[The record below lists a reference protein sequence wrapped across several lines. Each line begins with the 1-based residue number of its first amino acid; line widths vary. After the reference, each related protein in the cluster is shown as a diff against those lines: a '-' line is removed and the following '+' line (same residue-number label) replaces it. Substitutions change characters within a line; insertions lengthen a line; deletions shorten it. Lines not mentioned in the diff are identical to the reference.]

1 MTEKQKISDL
11 ELSYILMCS
20 LSEDYVKQKLATI
33 KKDTIITKQI
43 EEKLYE
49 QIKYWGNGGGML
61 SVENVLRDCL
71 EQTMKLEQI
80 IKSETGPTIGDYI
93 KEVQSDPYYEDDT
106 EVFFIH
112 VLFAIFEGIDELK

>member
-1 MTEKQKISDL
+1 MTDKQKLSDL
-11 ELSYILMCS
+11 EISYILMSS

-61 SVENVLRDCL
+61 SVENVLKNCL
-71 EQTMKLEQI
+71 EMAIFGKLE
-80 IKSETGPTIGDYI
+80 PTIEDYI
-93 KEVQSDPYYEDDT
+93 REIQSDSYYEADT
-106 EVFFIH
+106 MVFFVH
-112 VLFAIFEGIDELK
+112 VLFAILEGIDELNKEIK